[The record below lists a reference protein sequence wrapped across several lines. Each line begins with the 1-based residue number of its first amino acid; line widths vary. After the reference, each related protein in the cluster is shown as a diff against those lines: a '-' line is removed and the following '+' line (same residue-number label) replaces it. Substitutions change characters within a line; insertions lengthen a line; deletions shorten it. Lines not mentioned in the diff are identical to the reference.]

1 MIIKQFPDAAIE
13 KGKMVL
19 DPGQGLV
26 KKKEP
31 EEARNHVLKRWSRP
45 GLGHAKL
52 NTDGAFKP
60 GEGAGIGMVLRD
72 HDGAAIFTACRALEQ
87 CNDATEA
94 ELIAIEEGLKL
105 ALLWSSVRFTAETD
119 CAEAAELIKEG
130 TPNKSIYAFR
140 INSIRE
146 LLKERGTRVAQISR
160 DVNQVSHELAKLGRI
175 QHRAE
180 LWLRG
185 HPDEVANA
193 MNMDCNPIS
202 G

>member
-1 MIIKQFPDAAIE
+1 
-13 KGKMVL
+13 
-19 DPGQGLV
+19 
-26 KKKEP
+26 
-31 EEARNHVLKRWSRP
+31 
-45 GLGHAKL
+45 
-52 NTDGAFKP
+52 
-60 GEGAGIGMVLRD
+60 MVLRD

-105 ALLWSSVRFTAETD
+105 ALLWSNVRFTAETD

-146 LLKERGTRVAQISR
+146 LLKERGTRVAQICR

-175 QHRAE
+175 QHRTK
-180 LWLRG
+180 LWLGG

-193 MNMDCNPIS
+193 MNMDCNRIS
-202 G
+202 S